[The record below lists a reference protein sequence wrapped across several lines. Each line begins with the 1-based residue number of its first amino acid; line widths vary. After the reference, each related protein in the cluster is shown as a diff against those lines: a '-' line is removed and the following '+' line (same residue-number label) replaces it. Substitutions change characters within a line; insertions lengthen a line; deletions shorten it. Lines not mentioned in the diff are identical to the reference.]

1 MTDGPGWEMITRP
14 GVCLESEV
22 LRTYARLVAADS
34 ALTRQ
39 TRLQ

>member
-22 LRTYARLVAADS
+22 LRTYARLVADS

-39 TRLQ
+39 IRLQ